1 MSRQRRLG
9 RLEKAAQAARQRDQ
23 VPIGIGWVTS
33 DGVIEPASGAHVIL
47 TLNQS
52 RKDDPPAWAP
62 EWMDSDA
69 PSAPPDRPTQFGQRP
84 RPPSPAAQA
93 SALET
98 LRERARLGQ
107 YVGELPVSEAELA
120 AEHRRREALR
130 RDAELIRQTSRSVSS
145 APARQAVNRL
155 AAWEGGVAS
164 GLHTSFVFST
174 GDALAEGLTSSLARP
189 DRNATGL
196 SVVTIYTTAK
206 KLHHCEET
214 RIAEKRLSPDARGSP
229 SCIVPNPD
237 RWTSSGCRS
246 GNGLSKPRTD
256 CI

>member
-1 MSRQRRLG
+1 
-9 RLEKAAQAARQRDQ
+9 
-23 VPIGIGWVTS
+23 
-33 DGVIEPASGAHVIL
+33 
-47 TLNQS
+47 
-52 RKDDPPAWAP
+52 
-62 EWMDSDA
+62 MDSDA

-196 SVVTIYTTAK
+196 SVVTIYTTANYTTAK
-206 KLHHCEET
+206 KLELL
-214 RIAEKRLSPDARGSP
+214 KRGSP
-229 SCIVPNPD
+229 PTLAD
-237 RWTSSGCRS
+237 RRHA
-246 GNGLSKPRTD
+246 LSRTGTAGRAAD
-256 CI
+256 AAVATG